1 MNKSRTLNRQH
12 VSPSRGQLLIISA
25 PSGAGKTSL
34 IKALVEQEPRVE
46 VSVSHTTRPKRPGET
61 EGVNYFF
68 ISAKTFSEMREAGEF
83 FESAEV
89 FGYSYGTSLTQLESR
104 LADGADVIL
113 EIDWQGAQQV
123 RDLLPDSA
131 WLFILPP
138 SIEALASRLQSRG
151 QDNADTIDV
160 RMRAARNEISH
171 WDEADYLIINDDF
184 NIALGELRALVRS
197 LRLRTS
203 QQQST
208 LHDLIEHLLG

>member
-1 MNKSRTLNRQH
+1 M
-12 VSPSRGQLLIISA
+12 SPSRGQLLIISA

-46 VSVSHTTRPKRPGET
+46 VAVSHTTRPQRPGET

-68 ISAKTFSEMREAGEF
+68 ISTDTFEEMREAGAF

-89 FGYSYGTSLTQLESR
+89 FGHFYGTSLTQLESR
-104 LADGADVIL
+104 LAEGADVIL

-138 SIEALASRLQSRG
+138 SIEALKTRLQTRG
-151 QDNADTIDV
+151 QDNADTIGV
-160 RMRAARNEISH
+160 RMRAARDEMSH

-184 NIALGELRALVRS
+184 NAALEELRALVRS
-197 LRLRTS
+197 LRLRTN
-203 QQQST
+203 QQQSA
-208 LHDLIEHLLG
+208 LHDLIENLLG